1 MMMRYHWGQGIGHT
15 YCCNSNISTSNS
27 FPNVEPPEPEDNGPD
42 NKVETEVCGNH
53 QCSNIGNEAE
63 MEILDGLEYGMDER
77 ENEHLAGSDKGS
89 QNWNSDH
96 ESDLDDE
103 TYLQMEEMYN
113 SQVL

>member
-1 MMMRYHWGQGIGHT
+1 
-15 YCCNSNISTSNS
+15 
-27 FPNVEPPEPEDNGPD
+27 
-42 NKVETEVCGNH
+42 
-53 QCSNIGNEAE
+53 

-77 ENEHLAGSDKGS
+77 ENEHLVGSDKGS